1 MRSSTTV
8 DALCGS
14 SDVREVVLCVE
25 DDLHLRDLVARECVA
40 RGVEARRCETFD
52 EARRALATRPKIVVL
67 DLGLPDGGALEVLR
81 VVARRWPE
89 TPAVAVSD
97 DDDPERVIEALRT
110 GACGYLLK
118 PDLRARL
125 PAAIDEALAGGLPLS
140 AGVAGAVLRHLRRG
154 DEGAAEVS
162 LTGAERALLEG
173 LARGLS
179 YEQCARAAEVS
190 VNTVRTHIRAVYRKL
205 DVCTKTE
212 AVLAAL
218 RRGLI
223 ELP

>member
-1 MRSSTTV
+1 MRSPTTV
-8 DALCGS
+8 DGLCHS
-14 SDVREVVLCVE
+14 SDLHEVILCVE
-25 DDLHLRDLVARECVA
+25 DDLHVRDFVVRECVA
-40 RGVEARRCETFD
+40 RGFGARCCGTLD
-52 EARRALATRPKIVVL
+52 EARRALVTRPKIVVV
-67 DLGLPDGGALEVLR
+67 DLGLPGGDALELLR
-81 VVARRWPE
+81 VVARCWPE

-97 DDDPERVIEALRT
+97 DDDPERVIEALRA

-118 PDLRARL
+118 DDLCARL
-125 PAAIDEALAGGLPLS
+125 PAAIDDALAGRLPLS

-205 DVCTKTE
+205 DACTKTE

>member
-1 MRSSTTV
+1 M
-8 DALCGS
+8 
-14 SDVREVVLCVE
+14 
-25 DDLHLRDLVARECVA
+25 RDLVARECVA
-40 RGVEARRCETFD
+40 RGVEARRCGTLA

-67 DLGLPDGGALEVLR
+67 DLGLPDGGVIELLR
-81 VVARRWPE
+81 EVARRWPE
-89 TPAVAVSD
+89 SPAVAVSD
-97 DDDPERVIEALRT
+97 DDDPERAIEALRA
-110 GACGYLLK
+110 GACGYVLK
-118 PDLRARL
+118 HDLHARL
-125 PAAIDEALAGGLPLS
+125 PAAIDDALAGRLPLS

-154 DEGAAEVS
+154 DEGAAAVS
-162 LTGAERALLEG
+162 LTSAERALLEG

-218 RRGLI
+218 RRELL